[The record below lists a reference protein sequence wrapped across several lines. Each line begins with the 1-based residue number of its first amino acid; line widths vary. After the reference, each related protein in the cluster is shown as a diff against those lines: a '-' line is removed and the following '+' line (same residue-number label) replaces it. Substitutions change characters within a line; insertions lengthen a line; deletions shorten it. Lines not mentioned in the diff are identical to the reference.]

1 MKEEKMS
8 EVRRPLEGIK
18 VVELATFIAAPCTA
32 RFLADLGADVIKVEA
47 PMGDPLRYTAAN
59 EGRPLD
65 QKENTSY
72 DLENAGKRC
81 IALNI
86 KSPEGREVLEKLIA
100 DADVFITN
108 NRQPSLIK
116 NKLDYDTLHAKY
128 PSLVYGF
135 ISGYGEKGPDK
146 DLPGFDFTA
155 FYARGGILG
164 PLRDKTSTPMLTVQG
179 FGDHQVAMNLA
190 AGILAS
196 LFKAKMTGE
205 GDQVVVSLFH
215 SAVWDVSLM
224 LQSSQYGADSCKFPM
239 ERWENGNPLTMVYKT
254 KDEQWLQIAM
264 PQYDRHYPV
273 FMQAAGHPEMIDDP
287 KFYPQKNLYPN
298 RKEFSEWI
306 SALFLTKD
314 CDEWCKLLDAA
325 DIPYAVAQNWD
336 TLLVDKQ
343 AWASD
348 IFYEMQYSNGNKRT
362 LVRPPVMF
370 KENGLPEYNRG
381 PYLAEHTEE
390 ILGQYGYTDEEIS
403 KMLADGAVKSMDPA
417 LRD

>member
-1 MKEEKMS
+1 MS
-8 EVRRPLEGIK
+8 EVRLPLEGVK

-47 PMGDPLRYTAAN
+47 PKGDPLRYTAVN

-81 IALNI
+81 ISLNT
-86 KSPEGREVLEKLIA
+86 KSEEGRAALEKLIA
-100 DADVFITN
+100 DADVFICN
-108 NRQPSLIK
+108 WRQGPLK
-116 NKLDYDTLHAKY
+116 RAGLDWETLHAKY
-128 PSLVYGF
+128 PALVFGYV
-135 ISGYGEKGPDK
+135 SGYGEVGPDK

-164 PLRDKTSTPMLTVQG
+164 PLRDKKSLPMLTVQG

-190 AGILAS
+190 AGVLAA
-196 LFKAKMTGE
+196 LYRAKTTGE

-224 LQSSQYGADSCKFPM
+224 LQASQYGSDSCKFPM
-239 ERWENGNPLTMVYKT
+239 ERWENG
-254 KDEQWLQIAM
+254 QWLQIAM

-273 FMQAAGHPEMIDDP
+273 LMNAMGHPEMAENP
-287 KFYPQKNLYPN
+287 KFYPQKNLVPN

-306 SALFLTKD
+306 TSEFLGKT
-314 CDEWCKLLDAA
+314 CDEWCKILDAA
-325 DIPYAVAQNWD
+325 DLPYAVAQNWD
-336 TLLVDKQ
+336 TLLEDKQ

-370 KENGLPEYNRG
+370 KEMGLPEYNRG
-381 PYLAEHTEE
+381 PYLGEQTES
-390 ILGQYGYTDEEIS
+390 ILKEYGYSDEEVA
-403 KMLADGAVKSMDPA
+403 KLLEEGAAIPMDPA

>member
-1 MKEEKMS
+1 MS

-128 PSLVYGF
+128 PALVYGF

-287 KFYPQKNLYPN
+287 KFFPQKNLYPN

-336 TLLVDKQ
+336 TLLVDEQ

>member
-1 MKEEKMS
+1 MS

-273 FMQAAGHPEMIDDP
+273 FMQAAGHPEMIDNP
-287 KFYPQKNLYPN
+287 KFFPQKNLYPN
-298 RKEFSEWI
+298 RKEFSDWI

-314 CDEWCKLLDAA
+314 CAEWCKLLDAA

-390 ILGQYGYTDEEIS
+390 ILGQYGYTDEEIT

>member
-1 MKEEKMS
+1 MSQMK
-8 EVRRPLEGIK
+8 RPLEGVK

-47 PMGDPLRYTAAN
+47 PKGDPLRYTAVN

-81 IALNI
+81 IALNT
-86 KSPEGREVLEKLIA
+86 KTEEGRAALEKLIA
-100 DADVFITN
+100 DADVFICN
-108 NRQPSLIK
+108 WRQPPLK
-116 NKLDYDTLHAKY
+116 RAGLDWETLHAKY
-128 PSLVYGF
+128 PSLVMGYV
-135 ISGYGEKGPDK
+135 SGYGEKGPDK

-164 PLRDKTSTPMLTVQG
+164 PLTDKKSAPMLTVQG

-190 AGILAS
+190 AGVLAA
-196 LFKAKMTGE
+196 LYRAKMTGE

-224 LQSSQYGADSCKFPM
+224 LQASQYGSDSCKFPM
-239 ERWENGNPLTMVYKT
+239 ERWENGNPLTMCYQT
-254 KDEQWLQIAM
+254 KDDKWLQIAM

-273 FMQAAGHPEMIDDP
+273 LMKAMGHEEMIGDER
-287 KFYPQKNLYPN
+287 FYPQKNLKPN
-298 RKEFSEWI
+298 RKMFSEWI
-306 SALFLTKD
+306 SDQFRSKD
-314 CDEWCKLLDAA
+314 CDEWCKILDAA
-325 DIPYAVAQNWD
+325 DLPYAVAQNWD
-336 TLLVDKQ
+336 TLLVDNQ
-343 AWASD
+343 AWAAD

-370 KENGLPEYNRG
+370 KEGGLPEYNRG
-381 PYLAEHTEE
+381 PYLGEQTES
-390 ILGQYGYTDEEIS
+390 ILKEYGYSDGEIKEMEES
-403 KMLADGAVKSMDPA
+403 GAAIPMDPA

>member
-1 MKEEKMS
+1 MS
-8 EVRRPLEGIK
+8 EVKRPLEGVK

-190 AGILAS
+190 AGVLAA

-273 FMQAAGHPEMIDDP
+273 FMKAAGQPEMIDNP
-287 KFYPQKNLYPN
+287 KFFPQKNLYPN

-314 CDEWCKLLDAA
+314 CAEWCKLLDAA

-336 TLLVDKQ
+336 TLLEDKQ

-348 IFYEMQYSNGNKRT
+348 IFYEMEYSNGNKRT

-370 KENGLPEYNRG
+370 KENGLPDYNRG

-403 KMLADGAVKSMDPA
+403 RMLADGAVTSMDPA

>member
-1 MKEEKMS
+1 MS

-273 FMQAAGHPEMIDDP
+273 FMQAAGHSEMVDNP

-298 RKEFSEWI
+298 RKEFSE
-306 SALFLTKD
+306 LFLTKD
-314 CDEWCKLLDAA
+314 CAEWCKLLDAA

>member
-1 MKEEKMS
+1 MS
-8 EVRRPLEGIK
+8 EVKRPLEGVK

-86 KSPEGREVLEKLIA
+86 KSPEGREALEKLIA

-108 NRQPSLIK
+108 NRQPSLRK
-116 NKLDYDTLHAKY
+116 NQLDYDTLHAKY

-190 AGILAS
+190 AGVLAA
-196 LFKAKMTGE
+196 LYKAKMTGE

-239 ERWENGNPLTMVYKT
+239 ERWENGNPLTMCYKT
-254 KDEQWLQIAM
+254 KDDQWLQIAM

-273 FMQAAGHPEMIDDP
+273 LMNAMGHPEMADDP

-298 RKEFSEWI
+298 RKEFSDWI
-306 SALFLTKD
+306 SAEFLTKD
-314 CDEWCKLLDAA
+314 CAEWCSILDAS
-325 DIPYAVAQNWD
+325 DLPYAVAQNWD
-336 TLLVDKQ
+336 TLLKDEQ

-348 IFYEMQYSNGNKRT
+348 IFYEMEYSNGNKRT

-370 KENGLPEYNRG
+370 KENGLPDYNRG
-381 PYLAEHTEE
+381 PYLAEHTES
-390 ILGQYGYTDEEIS
+390 ILAEYGYSDDEIA
-403 KMLADGAVKSMDPA
+403 KMIDAGAASSMDPA

>member
-336 TLLVDKQ
+336 TLLVDEQ

-403 KMLADGAVKSMDPA
+403 KMLADGAVKSMDPT

>member
-273 FMQAAGHPEMIDDP
+273 FMQAAGHPEMIDNP
-287 KFYPQKNLYPN
+287 KFFPQKNLYPN

-336 TLLVDKQ
+336 TLLVDEQ

>member
-273 FMQAAGHPEMIDDP
+273 FMQAAGHPEMIDNP
-287 KFYPQKNLYPN
+287 KFFPQKNLYPN

-314 CDEWCKLLDAA
+314 CAEWCKLLDAA

>member
-1 MKEEKMS
+1 MS

-254 KDEQWLQIAM
+254 KDDQWLQIAM

-273 FMQAAGHPEMIDDP
+273 FMQAAGHPEMIDNP
-287 KFYPQKNLYPN
+287 KFFPQKNLYPN
-298 RKEFSEWI
+298 RKEFSDWI

-314 CDEWCKLLDAA
+314 CAEWCKLLDAA

-336 TLLVDKQ
+336 TLLKDEQ

>member
-1 MKEEKMS
+1 MS

-273 FMQAAGHPEMIDDP
+273 FMQAAGHPEMVDNP

-336 TLLVDKQ
+336 TLLVDEQ

-390 ILGQYGYTDEEIS
+390 ILGQYGYTDEEIA

>member
-1 MKEEKMS
+1 MS
-8 EVRRPLEGIK
+8 EVRRPLEGVK

-81 IALNI
+81 ISLNI

-190 AGILAS
+190 AGVLAA

-239 ERWENGNPLTMVYKT
+239 ERWENGNPLTMVYMT

-273 FMQAAGHPEMIDDP
+273 FMKAAGHPEMIDNP
-287 KFYPQKNLYPN
+287 KFFPQKNLYPN

-314 CDEWCKLLDAA
+314 CAEWCKLLDAA

-336 TLLVDKQ
+336 TLLEDKQ

-348 IFYEMQYSNGNKRT
+348 IFYEMEYSNGNKRT

-370 KENGLPEYNRG
+370 KENGLPDYNRG

-403 KMLADGAVKSMDPA
+403 RMLADGAVTSMDPA

>member
-1 MKEEKMS
+1 MS

-273 FMQAAGHPEMIDDP
+273 FMQAAGHPEMIDNP

-314 CDEWCKLLDAA
+314 CAEWCKLLDAA

-336 TLLVDKQ
+336 TLLVDEQ

>member
-1 MKEEKMS
+1 MS

-273 FMQAAGHPEMIDDP
+273 FMQAAGHSEMVDNP

-336 TLLVDKQ
+336 TLLKDEQ

>member
-1 MKEEKMS
+1 MS

-273 FMQAAGHPEMIDDP
+273 FMQAAGHSEMVDNP

-336 TLLVDKQ
+336 TLLVDEQ

>member
-1 MKEEKMS
+1 MS
-8 EVRRPLEGIK
+8 EVRRPLEGVK

-190 AGILAS
+190 AGVLAA

-336 TLLVDKQ
+336 TLLKDEQ

-390 ILGQYGYTDEEIS
+390 ILGQYGFTDEEIS

>member
-1 MKEEKMS
+1 MS

-128 PSLVYGF
+128 PALVYGF

-273 FMQAAGHPEMIDDP
+273 FMQAAGHPEMVDNP
-287 KFYPQKNLYPN
+287 KFFPQKNLYPN

-336 TLLVDKQ
+336 TLLVDEQ

>member
-1 MKEEKMS
+1 MS

-273 FMQAAGHPEMIDDP
+273 FMQAAGHPEMIDNP
-287 KFYPQKNLYPN
+287 KFFPQKNLYPN

-314 CDEWCKLLDAA
+314 CAEWCKLLDAA

-370 KENGLPEYNRG
+370 RENGLPEYNRG

-390 ILGQYGYTDEEIS
+390 ILGQYGYTDDEIS
-403 KMLADGAVKSMDPA
+403 KMLEDGAVTSMDPA